1 MKRFLYLAAMA
12 TALAFPA
19 RSVAEITGEATL
31 GAALADMDH
40 ESYKY
45 GEYTG
50 VSDDDI
56 FLLGS
61 ADIGY
66 YNGAYYLEFAAK
78 DLGLEN
84 KSLLL
89 KSGKFNGYNAFIGY
103 SELPRLISNNSSTL
117 FRGAGSDS
125 LEHDITPQT
134 GSQALDL
141 SGLKDI
147 KLSLERKKLAMGFSR
162 RAGNLSYGIEFSR
175 EEKDGIKS
183 IGGTV
188 GTNGGNGRG
197 VVLPEPVDYKTD
209 ELRANIGWEKNSS
222 YARFEYL
229 LSAFDNSTE
238 SLTWESLYTAPA
250 ATATGYAR
258 ISLPPDN
265 MHQRFSL
272 SFGTSLQFLSTRIN
286 GVAEYGM
293 MEQDEELL
301 PWGIANTTALP
312 RESAI
317 AEIDTKAL
325 TLNISSRPAQ
335 RLGLNLKYRLYS
347 THNRMPRQDFRYFKN
362 DSAAQVAVND
372 TVFSLPF
379 DYTLQNLSL
388 DTSWYLARATTLR
401 AGYEH
406 EAIGRDYRESASTG
420 EDTVRASLQSSY
432 IEDLSLGLKGSYG
445 ERVAD
450 GYDQLNHYSEYRWP
464 ALVASGLAAS
474 PQTAFDNNPYL
485 RKSDQADRKRTTAG
499 ASATYFPAPAV
510 AVSAFYDYTMD
521 DYQHSVLG
529 LQSSNS
535 NRYTADVNLT
545 LSGDISVYGFYT
557 KEIRDTHQKSVSFT
571 TKGEG
576 NDSHDLVGNL
586 WKAFHDDDIDTFGAG
601 ASMGFL
607 EDSLVLK
614 LDYSY
619 AKSRSEISFEKGTD
633 LTSTGGPMPALKT
646 KLHSIGLTGTYRLN
660 RNLSLGGGY
669 RYENYESDDWQTE
682 GMELDAANGV
692 LLLSGPVEDYEAHQ
706 ATIFATY
713 HFGG

>member
-19 RSVAEITGEATL
+19 RSGAEITGEATA
-31 GAALADMDH
+31 GAALVDIDG
-40 ESYKY
+40 EPYKY

-66 YNGAYYLEFAAK
+66 YNGDYYLELAAK
-78 DLGLEN
+78 DIGLDN

-103 SELPRLISNNSSTL
+103 SELPRLISNNSSTI
-117 FRGAGSDS
+117 FRGAGSDT

-134 GSQALDL
+134 SSQAMDL
-141 SGLKDI
+141 SGLKDVN
-147 KLSLERKKLAMGFSR
+147 LELQRKKLALGFSR
-162 RAGNLSYGIEFSR
+162 RAGSLSYGIEFSR
-175 EEKDGIKS
+175 EEKDGLKS

-188 GTNGGNGRG
+188 GTSGGNGRG
-197 VVLPEPVDYKTD
+197 VILPEPVDYKTD
-209 ELRANIGWEKNSS
+209 ELRANIGWDKGAS

-238 SLTWESLYTAPA
+238 SLTWESVYSTP
-250 ATATGYAR
+250 ATATGDGR
-258 ISLPPDN
+258 IALPPDN

-286 GVAEYGM
+286 GVAEYGI
-293 MEQDEELL
+293 MEQDEELM
-301 PWGIANTTALP
+301 PWGINNTTALP
-312 RESAI
+312 RESAM

-335 RLGLNLKYRLYS
+335 RLGLNIKYRLYS
-347 THNRMPRQDFRYFKN
+347 THNRMPRQAFRYFKN

-379 DYTLQNLSL
+379 DYTLQNVSL
-388 DTSWYLARATTLR
+388 DTSYYLARATTLR

-420 EDTVRASLQSSY
+420 EDTVRVSLQSSY
-432 IEDLSLGLKGSYG
+432 FEDLSLGLKASYG

-450 GYDQLNHYSEYRWP
+450 GYDQFNHYNEYRWTD
-464 ALVASGLAAS
+464 LVAAGLAAS
-474 PQTAFDNNPYL
+474 PQTAFDNNPFL
-485 RKSDQADRKRTTAG
+485 RKFDQADRKRTTAG
-499 ASATYFPAPAV
+499 ASATYFPAPTV
-510 AVSAFYDYTMD
+510 AVSAFYDYSMD

-586 WKAFHDDDIDTFGAG
+586 WKAFHDDDIDTIGAG

-607 EDSLVLK
+607 EDSLVVK
-614 LDYSY
+614 LDYAY
-619 AKSRSEISFEKGTD
+619 ARSRSEIAFEKGAD
-633 LTSTGGPMPALKT
+633 LTSSGGPMPALKT

-669 RYENYESDDWQTE
+669 RYENYESDDWQTD
-682 GMELDAANGV
+682 GRGLRGA
-692 LLLSGPVEDYEAHQ
+692 SGHGLRDIPLRWMR
-706 ATIFATY
+706 I
-713 HFGG
+713 GL

>member
-19 RSVAEITGEATL
+19 RSGAEITGEATA
-31 GAALADMDH
+31 GAALVDIDG
-40 ESYKY
+40 EPYKY

-66 YNGAYYLEFAAK
+66 YNGDYYLELAAK
-78 DLGLEN
+78 DIGLDN

-103 SELPRLISNNSSTL
+103 SELPRLISNNSSTI
-117 FRGAGSDS
+117 FRGAGSDT

-134 GSQALDL
+134 SSQAMDL
-141 SGLKDI
+141 SGLKDVN
-147 KLSLERKKLAMGFSR
+147 LELQRKKLALGFSR
-162 RAGNLSYGIEFSR
+162 RAGSLSYGIEFSR
-175 EEKDGIKS
+175 EEKDGLKS

-188 GTNGGNGRG
+188 GTSGGNGRG
-197 VVLPEPVDYKTD
+197 VILPEPVDYKTD
-209 ELRANIGWEKNSS
+209 ELRANIGWDKGAS

-238 SLTWESLYTAPA
+238 SLTWESVYSTP
-250 ATATGYAR
+250 ATATGDGR
-258 ISLPPDN
+258 IALPPDN

-286 GVAEYGM
+286 GVAEYGI
-293 MEQDEELL
+293 MEQDEELM
-301 PWGIANTTALP
+301 PWGINNTTALP
-312 RESAI
+312 RESAM

-335 RLGLNLKYRLYS
+335 RLGLNIKYRLYS
-347 THNRMPRQDFRYFKN
+347 THNRMPRQAFRYFKN

-379 DYTLQNLSL
+379 DYTLQNVSL
-388 DTSWYLARATTLR
+388 DTSYYLARATTLR

-420 EDTVRASLQSSY
+420 EDTVRVSLQSSY
-432 IEDLSLGLKGSYG
+432 FEDLSLGLKASYG

-450 GYDQLNHYSEYRWP
+450 GYDQFNHYNEYRWTD
-464 ALVASGLAAS
+464 LVAAGLAAS
-474 PQTAFDNNPYL
+474 PQTAFDNNPFL
-485 RKSDQADRKRTTAG
+485 RKFDQADRKRTTAG
-499 ASATYFPAPAV
+499 ASATYFPAPTV
-510 AVSAFYDYTMD
+510 AVSAFYDYSMD

-586 WKAFHDDDIDTFGAG
+586 WKAFHDDDIDTIGAG

-607 EDSLVLK
+607 EDSLVVK
-614 LDYSY
+614 LDYAY
-619 AKSRSEISFEKGTD
+619 ARSRSEIAFEKGAD
-633 LTSTGGPMPALKT
+633 LTSSGGPMPALKT

-669 RYENYESDDWQTE
+669 RYENYESDDWQTDV
-682 GMELDAANGV
+682 ELDASTAV
-692 LLLSGPVEDYEAHQ
+692 LLMSGPVEDYEAHQ
-706 ATIFATY
+706 ATVFVTY

>member
-19 RSVAEITGEATL
+19 RSGAEITGEATA
-31 GAALADMDH
+31 GAALVDIDG
-40 ESYKY
+40 EPYKY

-66 YNGAYYLEFAAK
+66 YNGDYYLELAAK
-78 DLGLEN
+78 DIGLDN

-103 SELPRLISNNSSTL
+103 SELPRLISNNSSTI
-117 FRGAGSDS
+117 FRGAGSDT

-134 GSQALDL
+134 SSQAMDL
-141 SGLKDI
+141 SGLKDVN
-147 KLSLERKKLAMGFSR
+147 LELQRKKLALGFSR
-162 RAGNLSYGIEFSR
+162 RAGSLSYGIEFSR
-175 EEKDGIKS
+175 EEKDGLKS

-188 GTNGGNGRG
+188 GTSGGNGRG
-197 VVLPEPVDYKTD
+197 VILPEPVDYKTD
-209 ELRANIGWEKNSS
+209 ELRANIGWDKGAS

-238 SLTWESLYTAPA
+238 SLTWESVYSTP
-250 ATATGYAR
+250 ATATGDGR
-258 ISLPPDN
+258 IALPPDN

-286 GVAEYGM
+286 GVAEYGI
-293 MEQDEELL
+293 MEQDEELM
-301 PWGIANTTALP
+301 PWGINNTTALP
-312 RESAI
+312 RESAM

-335 RLGLNLKYRLYS
+335 RLGLNIKYRLYS
-347 THNRMPRQDFRYFKN
+347 THNRMPRQAFRYFKN

-379 DYTLQNLSL
+379 DYTLQNVSL
-388 DTSWYLARATTLR
+388 DTSYYLARATTLR

-420 EDTVRASLQSSY
+420 EDTVRVSLQSSY
-432 IEDLSLGLKGSYG
+432 FEDLSLGLKASYG

-450 GYDQLNHYSEYRWP
+450 GYDQFNHYNEYRWTD
-464 ALVASGLAAS
+464 LVAAGLAAS
-474 PQTAFDNNPYL
+474 PQTAFDNNPFL
-485 RKSDQADRKRTTAG
+485 RKFDQADRKRTTAG
-499 ASATYFPAPAV
+499 ASATYFPAPTV
-510 AVSAFYDYTMD
+510 AVSAFYDYSMD

-586 WKAFHDDDIDTFGAG
+586 WKAFHDDDIDTIGAG

-607 EDSLVLK
+607 EDSLVVK
-614 LDYSY
+614 LDYAY
-619 AKSRSEISFEKGTD
+619 ARSRSEIAFEKGAD
-633 LTSTGGPMPALKT
+633 LTSSGGPMPALKT

-660 RNLSLGGGY
+660 KNLSLGGGY
-669 RYENYESDDWQTE
+669 RYENYESDDWQTDV
-682 GMELDAANGV
+682 ELDASTAV
-692 LLLSGPVEDYEAHQ
+692 LLMSGPVEDYEAHQ
-706 ATIFATY
+706 ATVFVTY